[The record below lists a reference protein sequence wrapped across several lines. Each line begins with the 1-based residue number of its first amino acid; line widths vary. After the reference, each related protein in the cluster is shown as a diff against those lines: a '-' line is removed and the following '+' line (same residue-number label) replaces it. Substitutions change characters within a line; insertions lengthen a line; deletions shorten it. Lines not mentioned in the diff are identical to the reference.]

1 MKKES
6 WFEKH
11 KVLGTILI
19 IVGTIIVMG
28 IIAGLIMPGEDANV
42 VKESE
47 KQKVYGL
54 NEEVIVGNF
63 VYTFSNLKKR
73 YSIGDEYFGDKAD
86 GVFLIFDVE
95 VENIGN
101 EADYINNEI
110 YIIDSQ
116 GREFAQD
123 DDAWINL
130 EDNFIFTELNP
141 GLTKKG
147 QIIFDV
153 PENVEGNL
161 AIKKSA
167 WSSDYLAFISWS

>member
-1 MKKES
+1 MVKEN

-11 KVLGTILI
+11 KVLGTALI

-42 VKESE
+42 VKEPE
-47 KQKVYGL
+47 KQKIYSL
-54 NEEVIVGNF
+54 NEEVTVGNF
-63 VYTFSNLKKR
+63 VYTFSDVKKR
-73 YSIGDEYFGDKAD
+73 YSIGDEYFGDEAD
-86 GVFLIFDVE
+86 GVFLIFNVE
-95 VENIGN
+95 VKNIGN
-101 EADYINNEI
+101 EADYINDEI

-130 EDNFIFTELNP
+130 ENNFIFTELNP

-153 PENVEGNL
+153 PEDIEGKIG
-161 AIKKSA
+161 IKENM
-167 WSSDYLAFISWS
+167 WSSDYAVFISWI